1 MGSHSVV
8 TTRALLSAH
17 RGAAAQ
23 SGLRD
28 NSWESLVAAVTL
40 PVDYVEFDVHRTR
53 DGEFVL
59 HHLARVRDAEGRR
72 LPIADHTYVELARA
86 AGHDLVRFADALELL
101 RANGKKAHIDFKFTS
116 PWPLNLPPWTS
127 YEAEA
132 AEIALRVMGDPASF
146 ILTSLVDESVRL
158 LRDWADLRSPGTLVG
173 LSLGLGEW
181 KHSPLQQVRIR
192 ISEVFPARRLA
203 RCRANLVVVQ
213 HRLADVRV
221 LRWAGR
227 HGIPVLVWTVDKPR
241 KLRRFLADRR
251 VWMVTSNH
259 PARAQARALAAA
271 DPVGGLGPMAE
282 LAELADLAEP
292 DGPSFGAIA

>member
-1 MGSHSVV
+1 MGSDKRV

-23 SGLRD
+23 LGLRD

-40 PVDYVEFDVHRTR
+40 PVDYVEFDVHRSR

-59 HHLARVRDAEGRR
+59 HHQARVRNRDGVQVA
-72 LPIADHTYVELARA
+72 IADHTYAELTAA
-86 AGHDLVRFADALELL
+86 AGHRLVLFAEALELL

-132 AEIALRVMGDPASF
+132 AEVALAVMGDPASF

-181 KHSPLQQVRIR
+181 KHGPIAQVRIR
-192 ISEVFPARRLA
+192 ISEVFPGRRLA

-213 HRLADVRV
+213 HRLADVSV
-221 LRWAGR
+221 LRWAGNR
-227 HGIPVLVWTVDKPR
+227 GIPVLVWTVDKPR

-259 PARAQARALAAA
+259 PARAEARTLAAA
-271 DPVGGLGPMAE
+271 ETLDPTLVPLDPDDPSYG
-282 LAELADLAEP
+282 DL
-292 DGPSFGAIA
+292 GAIA

>member
-1 MGSHSVV
+1 MGSDSRV

-28 NSWESLVAAVTL
+28 NSWESLAAAVTL

-59 HHLARVRDAEGRR
+59 HHLDRVRDPGGHRLSIAE
-72 LPIADHTYVELARA
+72 HTYAELVAA
-86 AGHDLVRFADALELL
+86 AGAPLVRFADALDLL
-101 RANGKKAHIDFKFTS
+101 RANDKLAHIDFKFTS

-127 YEAEA
+127 YEVEA
-132 AEIALRVMGDPASF
+132 AEIALAVMKDPTSF

-181 KHSPLQQVRIR
+181 KHGPIKQVKIR
-192 ISEVFPARRLA
+192 ISEVFPGRRLA

-227 HGIPVLVWTVDKPR
+227 RGIPVLVWTVDKPR
-241 KLRRFLADRR
+241 KLHRFLTDRR

-259 PARAQARALAAA
+259 PGRAETRVLSA
-271 DPVGGLGPMAE
+271 G
-282 LAELADLAEP
+282 ADLDPTTPLDDP
-292 DGPSFGAIA
+292 DAPPYGDLGAIA